1 METLEYLRSFKILGY
16 AIFDLIVSF
25 WGIYLLSPILT
36 KLFLKIWIEIKRKNW
51 MFLVLP
57 IGILFHIIFWN
68 ITPMTRD
75 FLDINDFYFLKI
87 LIIILLIL
95 GLKGIKIKKH

>member
-1 METLEYLRSFKILGY
+1 MEILEYLRSFRILDY

-25 WGIYLLSPILT
+25 WGVYLLSPTLT
-36 KLFLKIWIEIKRKNW
+36 KLFLKIWLEIKRKNW

-57 IGILFHIIFWN
+57 IGIIFHLIFGN

-75 FLDINDFYFLKI
+75 FLNINDFYLLKI
-87 LIIILLIL
+87 LLLALLFL
-95 GLKGIKIKKH
+95 GLKDIKKKK

>member
-1 METLEYLRSFKILGY
+1 MEILEYLRSFRILDY

-25 WGIYLLSPILT
+25 WGVYLLSPTLT
-36 KLFLKIWIEIKRKNW
+36 KLFLKIWLEIKRKNW

-57 IGILFHIIFWN
+57 IGIIFHLIFEN

-75 FLDINDFYFLKI
+75 FLDINDFYLLKI
-87 LIIILLIL
+87 LLLALLFL
-95 GLKGIKIKKH
+95 GLKDIKRKK